1 MEHKMTKQ
9 IERIFNAETGETKE
23 RELTQAEIAELAN
36 TKSVA
41 EMQAALSTPI
51 VSGDE

>member
-1 MEHKMTKQ
+1 MTKQ

-23 RELTQAEIAELAN
+23 RELTQAEIAELSN
-36 TKSVA
+36 LKSVA